1 MSPAPKLVFLAGPN
15 GAGKSTFHR
24 TTLTVL
30 GLPFLNADEFQRESG
45 VTDAEAQAFLDAA
58 RETYLRERLSF
69 ITETVFSDPVGAKLR
84 FLQEAIS
91 AGYEVWLIYLG
102 LDSPAS
108 CDARVVSRVL
118 AGGHDVPAERIARRY
133 AQSLKNLQVALT
145 FVSHVEIY
153 DNSGEETDCHLVLR
167 MEAGKVSWRKTVLP
181 EWLARVVGQD
191 FGR

>member
-1 MSPAPKLVFLAGPN
+1 VSSSPKLVFLAGPN

-24 TTLTVL
+24 AALSGL

-58 RETYLRERLSF
+58 RETYLRERRSF

-84 FLQEAIS
+84 FLQEAIH

-102 LDSPAS
+102 LDSPEA

-118 AGGHDVPAERIARRY
+118 AGGHDVPAERITRRY
-133 AQSLKNLQVALT
+133 AQSLKNLQAALT
-145 FVSHVEIY
+145 FVSHAEVY
-153 DNSGEETDCHLVLR
+153 DNSGEETDRHLVMR
-167 MEAGKVSWRKTVLP
+167 MECGKVTWRKDVLP
-181 EWLARVVGQD
+181 EWLARVVGQN